1 MNDDMTLKELA
12 QRVVNGE
19 RWAVGER
26 TCRACGCTDL
36 HACPGGCYW
45 VSLDLCSACAK
56 TQTASGSRL
65 PLSAAETVAR
75 DHDFLQVIVLAWDGQ
90 QTCVATYGTTAEQS
104 AQAAEGGNRIKRA
117 LGWPES
123 MCDAVSAQVQRLRD
137 RIAELERQNLLAYEL
152 PDDTLDRLLVG
163 HATDG
168 DQLLVHNALG
178 AIRAPEQMRSR
189 LRITE

>member
-1 MNDDMTLKELA
+1 MT
-12 QRVVNGE
+12 
-19 RWAVGER
+19 AVR

-56 TQTASGSRL
+56 KSGGDRL
-65 PLSAAETVAR
+65 PIAAAEHVAR
-75 DHDFLQVIVLAWDGQ
+75 THDFLQVIVLAWDGY

-123 MCDAVSAQVQRLRD
+123 LCRAESAKVAALHA
-137 RIAELERQNLLAYEL
+137 RIAELEAQLAE
-152 PDDTLDRLLVG
+152 
-163 HATDG
+163 
-168 DQLLVHNALG
+168 
-178 AIRAPEQMRSR
+178 PEQTRERSR
-189 LRITE
+189 IGE

>member
-1 MNDDMTLKELA
+1 MTT
-12 QRVVNGE
+12 V
-19 RWAVGER
+19 R

-56 TQTASGSRL
+56 QAGAGSDRL
-65 PLSAAETVAR
+65 PIQAAEFITQR
-75 DHDFLQVIVLAWDGQ
+75 YDFLQVIVLAWDGR

-123 MCDAVSAQVQRLRD
+123 LCRVESAKVAALHA
-137 RIAELERQNLLAYEL
+137 RIAELEGQNLLAHEL
-152 PDDTLDRLLVG
+152 PADALDRLVVG
-163 HATDG
+163 RATEG
-168 DQLLVHNALG
+168 DQLLVHNALRV
-178 AIRAPEQMRSR
+178 IRDANPMRGR
-189 LRITE
+189 PRITE